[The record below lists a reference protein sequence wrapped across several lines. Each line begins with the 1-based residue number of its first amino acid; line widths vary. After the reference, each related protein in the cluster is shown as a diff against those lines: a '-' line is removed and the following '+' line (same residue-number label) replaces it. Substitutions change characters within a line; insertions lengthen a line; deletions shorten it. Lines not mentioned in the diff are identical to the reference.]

1 MRKPFTRYLAGPAL
15 ALCVGALTGPVEATP
30 ESRAAATFLLFQ
42 PSARSAGMGDA
53 YVAIANDA
61 NATFFNPA
69 ALVTIGSAKR
79 SANDASARADDQIR
93 SLSTTFYKPVPSLA
107 NDIFTSFGSYT
118 QPVHGLGNF
127 GISLIYTSL
136 GTQFRTG
143 EQGEELGEFTSFGVA
158 FGVSYGAY
166 VTKSISLGL
175 TTKLIHENL
184 AAQGAG
190 GEQGSGTGTSFA
202 ADLGF
207 LWRPSDRLSVGWA
220 LRNIGPNITFIDA
233 DQSDPLPQ
241 NFTIGFGY
249 KALQRKKY
257 EFLFTT
263 DIYKPLP
270 NEGFNSFITGWNDGT
285 PEEELKDIDY
295 HVGGE
300 WTYNL
305 SDLSAFAL
313 RAGYSHDEDG
323 NRKTPTFGLGLKYD
337 WASFDLSYF
346 ANSNAAVRN
355 VFRFSGSFTF

>member
-1 MRKPFTRYLAGPAL
+1 MWMSFYNRTAIVAL
-15 ALCVGALTGPVEATP
+15 ALACVLGFGVGRVDATP
-30 ESRAAATFLLFQ
+30 ESRAAANFLLYQ
-42 PSARSAGMGDA
+42 PSARSAGLGDA
-53 YVAIANDA
+53 YVAIADDA

-69 ALVTIGSAKR
+69 AL
-79 SANDASARADDQIR
+79 ADDQGR

-118 QPVHGLGNF
+118 QPMRGVGNF

-143 EQGEELGEFTSFGVA
+143 EQGEELGEFTSFGIA
-158 FGVSYGAY
+158 FGISYGAHI
-166 VTKSISLGL
+166 TKNISLGI

-190 GEQGSGTGTSFA
+190 DEAGSGTGTSFA
-202 ADLGF
+202 GDIGF
-207 LWRPSDRLSVGWA
+207 LWKPGDRFSLGWA
-220 LRNIGPNITFIDA
+220 LRNVGPNMTFIDA

-249 KALQRKKY
+249 KVLQRKRY
-257 EFLFTT
+257 TLLFTT
-263 DIYKPLP
+263 DVYKPLAD
-270 NEGFNSFITGWNDGT
+270 EGFESFISGWSDGGGS
-285 PEEELKDIDY
+285 EEIKDIDY
-295 HVGGE
+295 HAGME
-300 WTYNL
+300 WAYNL
-305 SDLSAFAL
+305 SELSAFAL

-337 WASFDLSYF
+337 WATFDLSYF

-355 VFRFSGSFTF
+355 VFRFSGGFTF